1 MFEFYMF
8 IYNSKYN
15 EGTQIFKLE
24 PGYTP
29 ILMTHTSHN
38 FRIFLRSSLKVASI
52 KYIYFVYYME
62 IRNYNYLNI
71 T

>member
-15 EGTQIFKLE
+15 EGTKIFKLD
-24 PGYTP
+24 
-29 ILMTHTSHN
+29 THITS